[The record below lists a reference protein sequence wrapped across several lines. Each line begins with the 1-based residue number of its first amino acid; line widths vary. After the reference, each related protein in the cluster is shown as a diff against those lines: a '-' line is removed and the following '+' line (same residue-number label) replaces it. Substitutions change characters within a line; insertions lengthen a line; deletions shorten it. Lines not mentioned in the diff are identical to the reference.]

1 MVKSMYFQRLIN
13 ILPAEILTILATLGF
28 LLIPTHPFNG
38 EESHWIERTSEQELK
53 RSAELL
59 KIYSVVKSEA
69 LDLSDGWIWQISN
82 TILEESRR
90 RSLDPMLVLA
100 VINVESSF
108 EYGAVSAMGARGLMQ
123 IRPIVAHT
131 LAKELI
137 GKDTEALE
145 PYFAESGPEQLDL
158 HDPILNIKLGVTYL
172 HLLKKSFRNLTLALT
187 AYNRGPTDVKNRLEE
202 DEVVPLDY
210 ANRVFSAYH
219 GYRKA
224 HRQN

>member
-1 MVKSMYFQRLIN
+1 MYFQRVICKLRADITA
-13 ILPAEILTILATLGF
+13 LLAIVFF

-38 EESHWIERTSEQELK
+38 EESHWLERASLQELK
-53 RSAELL
+53 EASELL
-59 KIYSVVKSEA
+59 KIYSVVKSEGA
-69 LDLSDGWIWQISN
+69 NLKDGQIWQISN

-90 RSLDPMLVLA
+90 RSIDPMLVLA

-108 EYGAVSAMGARGLMQ
+108 EQGAVSTMGAKGLMQ

-131 LAKELI
+131 LAKELVS
-137 GKDTEALE
+137 KDTEALE
-145 PYFAESGPEQLDL
+145 PYFAESRPEQLDL

-210 ANRVFSAYH
+210 ANRVFSAYY

>member
-1 MVKSMYFQRLIN
+1 MYFQRVISR
-13 ILPAEILTILATLGF
+13 LPADIAAVLAIVFL
-28 LLIPTHPFNG
+28 LLIPTHPFDG
-38 EESHWIERTSEQELK
+38 EESHWLERASLQELK
-53 RSAELL
+53 EASELF
-59 KIYSVVKSEA
+59 KIYSVLKSEGTD
-69 LDLSDGWIWQISN
+69 LDDSRIWQISD
-82 TILEESRR
+82 TILQESRS

-108 EYGAVSAMGARGLMQ
+108 EHEAVSAMGARGLMQ

-137 GKDTEALE
+137 GKDSEALE
-145 PYFAESGPEQLDL
+145 PYFAESRPEQLDL

-172 HLLKKSFRNLTLALT
+172 HLLKKSFRNLALALT

-210 ANRVFSAYH
+210 ANRVFSAYY

-224 HRQN
+224 HRQNQN